1 MIKLTGSYVVQ
12 VDVHNYILMRDRG
25 KPNKN
30 GSPTYET
37 LGYFGDLAGA
47 LNGAIRHM
55 TRTRLS
61 EGEHELSDAVRVI
74 RECTDEFKGLLKQ
87 AVGGESNA

>member
-1 MIKLTGSYVVQ
+1 MIKLTGNYVVQ

-25 KPNKN
+25 KPNKD

-74 RECTDEFKGLLKQ
+74 RECTGEFKGLLERVKEG
-87 AVGGESNA
+87 VGDA

>member
-1 MIKLTGSYVVQ
+1 MIKLTGNYVVQ

-25 KPNKN
+25 KPNKD
-30 GSPTYET
+30 GSPRYET

-55 TRTRLS
+55 TRLRLAD
-61 EGEHELSDAVRVI
+61 GDHELADAVQVI
-74 RECTDEFKGLLKQ
+74 RECTGEFKGLLEQ
-87 AVGGESNA
+87 AVGGESDA

>member
-25 KPNKN
+25 KPDKN
-30 GSPTYET
+30 GSPRYET

-55 TRTRLS
+55 TRLRLS
-61 EGEHELSDAVRVI
+61 DGDHELADAVRVI
-74 RECTDEFKGLLKQ
+74 RECTDEVKGLLEQ
-87 AVGGESNA
+87 AKEGVSDA

>member
-1 MIKLTGSYVVQ
+1 MIKLTGNYVVQ

-25 KPNKN
+25 KPDKN

-61 EGEHELSDAVRVI
+61 EGDHELADAVQVI
-74 RECTDEFKGLLKQ
+74 RECTDEFKGMLEQVKEG
-87 AVGGESNA
+87 AGDA

>member
-1 MIKLTGSYVVQ
+1 MIKLTGNYVVQ

-25 KPNKN
+25 KPNKD
-30 GSPTYET
+30 GSPRYET

-55 TRTRLS
+55 TRTRLAD
-61 EGEHELSDAVRVI
+61 GEHELSDAVQVI
-74 RECTDEFKGLLKQ
+74 RECTDEFKGLLEQ
-87 AVGGESNA
+87 AKEGVGDA

>member
-25 KPNKN
+25 KPDKN

-37 LGYFGDLAGA
+37 LGYFGDLSGA

-55 TRTRLS
+55 TRTRLAD
-61 EGEHELSDAVRVI
+61 GDHELADAVQVI
-74 RECTDEFKGLLKQ
+74 RECTDEFKGLLERVKECVSD
-87 AVGGESNA
+87 A

>member
-25 KPNKN
+25 KPNKD
-30 GSPTYET
+30 GSPRYET

-55 TRTRLS
+55 ARTRLS
-61 EGEHELSDAVRVI
+61 EGEHELSDAVQVI
-74 RECTDEFKGLLKQ
+74 RECTDEFKGLLEQ
-87 AVGGESNA
+87 AKEGVSDA